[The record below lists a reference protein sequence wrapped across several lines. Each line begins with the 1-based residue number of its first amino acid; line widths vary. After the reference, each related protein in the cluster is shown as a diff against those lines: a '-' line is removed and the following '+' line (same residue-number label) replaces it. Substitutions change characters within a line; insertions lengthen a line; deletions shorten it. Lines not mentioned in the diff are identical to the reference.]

1 MKYIMAQHSQQ
12 NLKLLISFGFIARTN
27 VNFMCNIGKSQTF
40 CENGDSC
47 IFENVSL
54 MIIII

>member
-27 VNFMCNIGKSQTF
+27 VNFMCNIGKNQTF
-40 CENGDSC
+40 CENGD
-47 IFENVSL
+47 
-54 MIIII
+54 